1 MEFPSQAVK
10 TQLAASAVRDCKL
23 AGFENTMDGLGVHF
37 NFILSNG
44 MRTQGRDNTLY
55 TTHMMPENVKTKKV
69 QIH

>member
-10 TQLAASAVRDCKL
+10 SQLAASAVCDCKL
-23 AGFENTMDGLGVHF
+23 AGFENTMDGIGVHF

-44 MRTQGRDNTLY
+44 MRTKGRDNTLY

-69 QIH
+69 